1 MTEKNGAIDFHF
13 SIAEM
18 KEVVAGI
25 AIGRPSVSIN
35 DVTDQVKQVAD
46 KEAHDLSQTELTI
59 KRAPKQPVDDKVRF
73 LGY

>member
-35 DVTDQVKQVAD
+35 DVTDQVKQAAD
-46 KEAHDLSQTELTI
+46 KEAYDPFRTELNI
-59 KRAPKQPVDDKVRF
+59 KRAPKQAVDGKVEF
-73 LGY
+73 LGF